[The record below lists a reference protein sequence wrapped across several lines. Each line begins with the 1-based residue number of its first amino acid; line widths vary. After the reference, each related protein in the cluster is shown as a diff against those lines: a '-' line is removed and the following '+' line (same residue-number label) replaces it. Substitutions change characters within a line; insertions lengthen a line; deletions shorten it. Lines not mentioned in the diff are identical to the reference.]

1 MKNVSFEYLMFAGL
15 SAAAAAFCCYVVYLD
30 SFKAWGFAAFGL
42 LFSVL
47 PALALIRI
55 LASEVGFFA
64 RIDKKI
70 RTAPAEQHG
79 FGPRWMVLI
88 GMIVI
93 ALIIISVVVNVM
105 KSLV

>member
-15 SAAAAAFCCYVVYLD
+15 SAAAAAFCFYVVYLD

-47 PALALIRI
+47 PALALVRI
-55 LASEVGFFA
+55 LASKVGIFA

-70 RTAPAEQHG
+70 RTAPAERHG
-79 FGPRWMVLI
+79 FGPHWMMLI
-88 GMIVI
+88 GMIVV
-93 ALIIISVVVNVM
+93 ALITISVVINVI
-105 KSLV
+105 KSLF

>member
-1 MKNVSFEYLMFAGL
+1 MSFEHLMFAGL
-15 SAAAAAFCCYVVYLD
+15 SAAAAAFCFYAVYLD

-55 LASEVGFFA
+55 LASKAGF
-64 RIDKKI
+64 
-70 RTAPAEQHG
+70 TAPARRHG
-79 FGPRWMVLI
+79 FGPHWMMLI

-93 ALIIISVVVNVM
+93 ALIMIAVVVDVI
-105 KSLV
+105 KSLF